1 MTKKEIIKA
10 IEETAK
16 TLNNGEYTIEETL
29 TENLIS
35 NEEEGVIV
43 EKDING
49 NIYTFIEDG
58 EVNPVKYSPEKFAT
72 IYAN

>member
-10 IEETAK
+10 IEETAN

-49 NIYTFIEDG
+49 NIYTFIDNNS
-58 EVNPVKYSPEKFAT
+58 VYPTKYSPEEFAT